1 MTTDLTKDEIV
12 FILSAALERIKDAP
26 LSQNEMQDISQDA
39 LRLIQWGFYDPSN
52 QSEWAKTVLGV
63 IIERRRFSMRYWD

>member
-1 MTTDLTKDEIV
+1 
-12 FILSAALERIKDAP
+12 
-26 LSQNEMQDISQDA
+26 MQDISQDA